1 MSISSHPKLE
11 GFDLIQA
18 TYKQIGDHA
27 IRVDILIPQ
36 TPYTGK
42 RPTLVRT
49 HGGALVA
56 CDSLFMDFF
65 PHWAS
70 DLALKYGAV
79 IVSPNYRLMPESTS
93 SEIYDDVDDFWKWLH
108 SPALTDLLANH
119 TTATEIDLTR
129 ILTTGDSAG
138 GLLSLYLA
146 LTYPSQI
153 RASTAGYPWVNP
165 SSAGFQAPRTTLP
178 FGVHTPESVI
188 DDTVAAAAS
197 GQIVSS
203 DRSPARL
210 AFMLAA
216 VEHGRLAGFYENQAE
231 GSSRRELFYPAKKL
245 EEPGMSIPRGGIA
258 IWHGRQDTVVPLEDV
273 EQFMVRLLEA
283 TKGLPSGGKVV
294 LALRDGDHGFD
305 MDNRYEDEWLQ
316 NALKLAVDAW
326 LE

>member
-1 MSISSHPKLE
+1 
-11 GFDLIQA
+11 
-18 TYKQIGDHA
+18 
-27 IRVDILIPQ
+27 
-36 TPYTGK
+36 
-42 RPTLVRT
+42 
-49 HGGALVA
+49 
-56 CDSLFMDFF
+56 MDFF

-108 SPALTDLLANH
+108 SPALTELLANH

-216 VEHGRLAGFYENQAE
+216 VEHGRLAGFYEHQAE